1 MNIGGLLA
9 PLLLLPRGG
18 TRWMFRHAR

>member
-18 TRWMFRHAR
+18 TRWMFRHER